1 MTGQYRRTNFQ
12 IGELLLNLRLCQ
24 ICIVLT
30 GLLSFQAPLWSQNAE
45 WAQSAHWAQSAE
57 PVSSYP
63 MTDAPLTLAPL
74 SDESSVERSG
84 FAAPGQP
91 TWTALTDFEHAL
103 IQRFDN
109 QTSAPADDLLELY
122 LLASGDIRSG
132 QQTQAFQ
139 SQIDAFFEQHNDVLR
154 IGDERER
161 GAELLRRMHRHFLNA
176 DQRAPLAGYDADQ
189 SRLSELLRS
198 GIYNCISSALLY
210 LVLAEAAGLSS
221 AGVIMP
227 SHAYVQITLPD
238 GHVADVETTATDG
251 FDVARDQA
259 FFNRQ
264 ASDWFASRRLVVPS
278 FADYE
283 QRRVVSAAGL
293 GYESMWSQHTTQTRM
308 HYADRMRL
316 AEVRGVMQ
324 ADEADA
330 QHNRLVYYYRE
341 ADYLRQQNDMVLL
354 DALMS
359 RINPLLGSFDSRAAN
374 DHFSDTVTAVPLL
387 LLQAERAEWL
397 FRRSAQERAQE
408 SAQESA
414 QNSAAE
420 STGQNVDAAQQ
431 QAGQGHQLAGQGQQL
446 ALFVLSQAN
455 SAAMNQQLI
464 RDLSYRALAT
474 QIGYQLDADA
484 MSDARSLIAL
494 FPDDCKDSAFCIN
507 ALEQFYMKLGQQH
520 WAQRDWTGA
529 IFVYEEY
536 LARRLQTNNRQV
548 FENNLQAAY
557 LNQAEQ
563 HWFDEERD
571 EALAMLEVCVITVAT
586 PQRCQQRLQAARQ
599 GR

>member
-1 MTGQYRRTNFQ
+1 MTG
-12 IGELLLNLRLCQ
+12 
-24 ICIVLT
+24 
-30 GLLSFQAPLWSQNAE
+30 
-45 WAQSAHWAQSAE
+45 
-57 PVSSYP
+57 
-63 MTDAPLTLAPL
+63 APLTLAPL

-132 QQTQAFQ
+132 QQAQVFQ
-139 SQIDAFFEQHNDVLR
+139 SQIDAFFGQHNDVLR

-198 GIYNCISSALLY
+198 GVYNCISSALLY

-238 GHVADVETTATDG
+238 GHVADVETTAADG
-251 FDVARDQA
+251 FDVLRDQA
-259 FFNRQ
+259 FFSRQ

-316 AEVRGVMQ
+316 AELRGVMQ

-359 RINPLLGSFDSRAAN
+359 RINPLLSDFDSREAN
-374 DHFSDTVTAVPLL
+374 DHFTDTVTAVPLL

-397 FRRSAQERAQE
+397 FRRSVQESAQERAQE
-408 SAQESA
+408 SAQ
-414 QNSAAE
+414 NSDAE
-420 STGQNVDAAQQ
+420 STGQNVDASQ
-431 QAGQGHQLAGQGQQL
+431 QLAGQGQQL
-446 ALFVLSQAN
+446 AFYVLSQAD
-455 SAAMNQQLI
+455 SAALNQQLI
-464 RDLSYRALAT
+464 RDLSYRALGAQVT
-474 QIGYQLDADA
+474 NLLEIKA
-484 MSDARSLIAL
+484 MSEARSLIAQ
-494 FPDDCKDSAFCIN
+494 FPDDCADSAFCIS
-507 ALEQFYMKLGQQH
+507 AIEQFYMSQGQQY
-520 WAQRDWTGA
+520 WAQRNWPSA
-529 IFVYEEY
+529 ILIYEEY
-536 LARRLQTNNRQV
+536 LARGLQTNNRQV
-548 FENNLQAAY
+548 FENNLQSAY

-571 EALAMLEVCVITVAT
+571 EAIAMLEVCVITVAA

>member
-1 MTGQYRRTNFQ
+1 
-12 IGELLLNLRLCQ
+12 
-24 ICIVLT
+24 
-30 GLLSFQAPLWSQNAE
+30 
-45 WAQSAHWAQSAE
+45 
-57 PVSSYP
+57 
-63 MTDAPLTLAPL
+63 
-74 SDESSVERSG
+74 
-84 FAAPGQP
+84 
-91 TWTALTDFEHAL
+91 
-103 IQRFDN
+103 
-109 QTSAPADDLLELY
+109 
-122 LLASGDIRSG
+122 
-132 QQTQAFQ
+132 
-139 SQIDAFFEQHNDVLR
+139 
-154 IGDERER
+154 
-161 GAELLRRMHRHFLNA
+161 
-176 DQRAPLAGYDADQ
+176 
-189 SRLSELLRS
+189 
-198 GIYNCISSALLY
+198 
-210 LVLAEAAGLSS
+210 
-221 AGVIMP
+221 
-227 SHAYVQITLPD
+227 
-238 GHVADVETTATDG
+238 
-251 FDVARDQA
+251 
-259 FFNRQ
+259 
-264 ASDWFASRRLVVPS
+264 
-278 FADYE
+278 
-283 QRRVVSAAGL
+283 
-293 GYESMWSQHTTQTRM
+293 
-308 HYADRMRL
+308 
-316 AEVRGVMQ
+316 
-324 ADEADA
+324 
-330 QHNRLVYYYRE
+330 
-341 ADYLRQQNDMVLL
+341 
-354 DALMS
+354 MS
-359 RINPLLGSFDSRAAN
+359 RINPLLGSFDSRAAS

-397 FRRSAQERAQE
+397 FRRSAQERAQ
-408 SAQESA
+408 
-414 QNSAAE
+414 NSAVE

-548 FENNLQAAY
+548 FENNLQTAY

>member
-1 MTGQYRRTNFQ
+1 VTSQYRRTNFKT
-12 IGELLLNLRLCQ
+12 GKLLLNLPLCQ
-24 ICIVLT
+24 ICIILS
-30 GLLSFQAPLWSQNAE
+30 GLLAFHAPV

-63 MTDAPLTLAPL
+63 MTGAPLTLAPL

-84 FAAPGQP
+84 FAAPGQV

-109 QTSAPADDLLELY
+109 QTSAPANDLLELY

-132 QQTQAFQ
+132 QQAQAFQ
-139 SQIDAFFEQHNDVLR
+139 AQIDAFFVQHDDVRR

-198 GIYNCISSALLY
+198 GVYNCISSALLY

-238 GHVADVETTATDG
+238 GHVADVETTAADG
-251 FDVARDQA
+251 FDVLRDQA
-259 FFNRQ
+259 FFSRQ

-283 QRRVVSAAGL
+283 QRSVVSAAGL

-316 AEVRGVMQ
+316 AELRGVMQ

-359 RINPLLGSFDSRAAN
+359 RINPLLSDFDSREAN
-374 DHFSDTVTAVPLL
+374 DHFTDTVTAVPLL

-397 FRRSAQERAQE
+397 FRRSVQESAQERAQE
-408 SAQESA
+408 SAQ
-414 QNSAAE
+414 NSDAE
-420 STGQNVDAAQQ
+420 STGQNVDASQ
-431 QAGQGHQLAGQGQQL
+431 QLAGQGQQL
-446 ALFVLSQAN
+446 AFYVLSQAD
-455 SAAMNQQLI
+455 SAALNQQLI
-464 RDLSYRALAT
+464 RDLSYRALGAQVT
-474 QIGYQLDADA
+474 NLLEINA
-484 MSDARSLIAL
+484 MSEARSLIAQ
-494 FPDDCKDSAFCIN
+494 FPDDCADSAFCIS
-507 ALEQFYMKLGQQH
+507 ALEQFYMSQGQQY
-520 WAQRDWTGA
+520 WAQRDWPSA
-529 IFVYEEY
+529 IFIYEEY
-536 LARRLQTNNRQV
+536 LARGLQTNNRQV
-548 FENNLQAAY
+548 FENNLQSAY

-571 EALAMLEVCVITVAT
+571 EAIAMLEVCVITVAA